1 MTRITVDLIR
11 KKAEHNEGILEN
23 LEEISLH
30 QLHLER
36 IEVIA
41 SCCKH
46 LKILYLQNN
55 LIPKIENLKRLKE
68 LVYLN
73 LALNN
78 IKKIEGLQSCE
89 SLGKLDLTVNFIG
102 VDTFE
107 ESILNLRKCVHLK
120 SLFLSGNPCCDFE
133 GYRKFVIAT
142 LPSLKKLD
150 GKEITKSERIVARQ
164 ELKDVRK
171 ELRKKSGVTPEPEGD
186 DDDDDSDN
194 EAFTA
199 ENRLKWHLEELQEE
213 KEKEEA
219 RQKAMSIK
227 QPPDPLKEAR
237 KKMSKKV
244 TFVPEGKLPAQRNM
258 PRVKFSF
265 DEDDEGN
272 LIAIIEAP
280 KFLDTSMIEVDVHPR
295 WFQCIIKDKN
305 LLLHTPEEI
314 HPDKTRLKR
323 LLHNGHL
330 HIIMPKVHWRKG
342 KVLGKKGDENLPK
355 NMNSTKQARE
365 EELQRREK
373 LAVDYRNIISNNK
386 KAKEKAEEARMV
398 TGNIGFLTH
407 KRAYELEETS
417 KTASA
422 ADAKEDGNESS
433 DCDEDDSEVPPLM

>member
-36 IEVIA
+36 IEVRFFKVICCEVVREQHPSWVPWLAFELLFLLTAMLCSKVIA

-78 IKKIEGLQSCE
+78 IKKIEGLQLIQCAASARKGEGGMLTFSSTNKIAATHVSFQSCE

-142 LPSLKKLD
+142 LPSLKKL
-150 GKEITKSERIVARQ
+150 
-164 ELKDVRK
+164 
-171 ELRKKSGVTPEPEGD
+171 GD
-186 DDDDDSDN
+186 DDDNDSDN

-199 ENRLKWHLEELQEE
+199 ENRLKWHLEELQEGACGGAVWGWNGWME
-213 KEKEEA
+213 W
-219 RQKAMSIK
+219 M
-227 QPPDPLKEAR
+227 DG
-237 KKMSKKV
+237 MD
-244 TFVPEGKLPAQRNM
+244 VPE
-258 PRVKFSF
+258 
-265 DEDDEGN
+265 
-272 LIAIIEAP
+272 
-280 KFLDTSMIEVDVHPR
+280 
-295 WFQCIIKDKN
+295 
-305 LLLHTPEEI
+305 
-314 HPDKTRLKR
+314 
-323 LLHNGHL
+323 
-330 HIIMPKVHWRKG
+330 
-342 KVLGKKGDENLPK
+342 
-355 NMNSTKQARE
+355 
-365 EELQRREK
+365 
-373 LAVDYRNIISNNK
+373 
-386 KAKEKAEEARMV
+386 
-398 TGNIGFLTH
+398 
-407 KRAYELEETS
+407 YE
-417 KTASA
+417 
-422 ADAKEDGNESS
+422 
-433 DCDEDDSEVPPLM
+433 